1 MNINKYLPRWIFL
14 LSNRGL
20 FTSFVSLALISI
32 LVSVLYISISF
43 AQTTQKYT
51 VAEVKA
57 AYIYSFAAKYITWEN
72 EKNIQEFK
80 IGVFG
85 RDFNVYFE
93 LKKLCI
99 SRKLKG
105 KPIVVYRFKELKNI
119 EKTQVLYISSES
131 NFEFAQIL
139 KKVKGNNTLII
150 TTNCEIEKSM
160 INFVYNDTKKSFEV
174 NEKNIFDENLTI
186 SPKLAEFAKSKINWQ
201 ALYKESGKK
210 LLESEKEKVKFK
222 DEIIAKQKILD
233 EKMEI
238 LNKQEKEIKKQQEEI
253 KIQSNI
259 LNNQKNDIQAQQN
272 KIEEQKVILDKQL
285 LEIRTRDL
293 VLYLFFALFILI
305 ISLAFFIYRGY
316 KIKKQINKQLEEKNI
331 ELEKLSIV
339 ARETDNS
346 VVIANADGEI
356 EWVNEGFSR
365 LMGYTYE
372 EFLQEKGSN
381 LIKASGNPDI
391 KNVIKECIEQ
401 KKSVIYS
408 ASNKTKYGEN
418 IWVQTTLTPI
428 VDSNGKLTK
437 LVAIDSN
444 ITKIK
449 KAEQEI
455 RQQQKEL
462 VKAFKQSSKQ
472 QVEIHK
478 ALMQI
483 NKQKEEITDS
493 IQYASRIQTA
503 ILPPDK
509 FINEILP
516 ENFIIYKPRD
526 IVSGDFY
533 IVSEKNGKIVIA
545 VADCTG
551 HGVPGAFMSML
562 GISFLNEIVN
572 KAEDIQSDD
581 VLNQL
586 REYVTTSL
594 HQTSK
599 IGGSKDGMDIALCI
613 LDTTTN
619 KLQFSGANNSL
630 YLIFSSKGGLND
642 RINDFKKYSII
653 HSFNHSLIEIKA
665 DRMPI
670 GIYVEK
676 VQPFTS
682 NELQLQKGDTL
693 YIFTDGYVDQFGGEK
708 GKKFKTRRLKQLLLN
723 NQDNDMAKQQAIL
736 EKTINDWQGKL
747 EQVDDILVM
756 GIRI

>member
-1 MNINKYLPRWIFL
+1 M
-14 LSNRGL
+14 
-20 FTSFVSLALISI
+20 
-32 LVSVLYISISF
+32 
-43 AQTTQKYT
+43 
-51 VAEVKA
+51 
-57 AYIYSFAAKYITWEN
+57 
-72 EKNIQEFK
+72 
-80 IGVFG
+80 FG

-105 KPIVVYRFKELKNI
+105 KPIVVYRFKELKDI

-131 NFEFAQIL
+131 NFEFDKIL

-174 NEKNIFDENLTI
+174 NEKNIFDENLI
-186 SPKLAEFAKSKINWQ
+186 LSLKLAEFSKSKINWQ
-201 ALYKESGKK
+201 ELYKESGKK

-238 LNKQEKEIKKQQEEI
+238 LNKQEKEIKKQKDEI

-346 VVIANADGEI
+346 VIIANADGEI
-356 EWVNEGFSR
+356 EWVNEGFTR

-401 KKSVIYS
+401 KKSAIYS

-613 LDTTTN
+613 IDLNKKIKNTDFIG

-630 YLIFSSKGGLND
+630 YLIRKSNGARKTKTSATGSKD
-642 RINDFKKYSII
+642 YK
-653 HSFNHSLIEIKA
+653 LIEINA

-682 NELQLQKGDTL
+682 NELQLKKGDTL

-708 GKKFKTRRLKQLLLN
+708 GKKYKTRRLKQLLLN
-723 NQDNDMAKQQAIL
+723 IQDNDMAKQQAIL
-736 EKTINDWQGKL
+736 GKTINDWQGDL
-747 EQVDDILVM
+747 DQVDDILVM